1 MWIVMTSSAQMP
13 SKCWGQYRRVAL
25 VQLTQEYTAKDWRPK
40 MLSVRA
46 RGVVRLIDYGHH
58 NVGLTE
64 RCAYRRTLK
73 EAEARAKELN
83 TVPEITPDMLISYVS
98 A

>member
-1 MWIVMTSSAQMP
+1 MWVVMTSSAQMP

-40 MLSVRA
+40 MISDRA

-58 NVGLTE
+58 NVGMTE
-64 RCAYRRTLK
+64 RCAYRRTLAQ
-73 EAEARAKELN
+73 AEARARELN
-83 TVPEITPDMLISYVS
+83 TVPEITPDMLISYGS